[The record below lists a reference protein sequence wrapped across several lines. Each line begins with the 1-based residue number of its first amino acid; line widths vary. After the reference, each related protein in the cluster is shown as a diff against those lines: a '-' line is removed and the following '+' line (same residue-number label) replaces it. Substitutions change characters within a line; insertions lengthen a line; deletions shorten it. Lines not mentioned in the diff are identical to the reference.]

1 MLSWEFGLRV
11 GLVSIFQHKP
21 PEVQLMFFEDPNE
34 VWLLPDLGVKPPL
47 ICFAVFRFILTAG
60 LDPQVNSRHG

>member
-47 ICFAVFRFILTAG
+47 ICFVVFG
-60 LDPQVNSRHG
+60 PC